1 MRIYDIFTEKLFNFN
16 VLEMELEEDI
26 PEEDDSISIPF
37 IQIKRKLTVWEI
49 EKILTHIA
57 NNDFAKILFIK
68 IRDLH
73 IGLARAETIRKR
85 LLEVKKSGVIIY
97 AYLEGSGNAEYLV
110 ASAANKI
117 IIPPWSVL
125 NIIGLKAEAIF
136 LKDALDKIEVE
147 EHFKSVGEYKS
158 AVETFRLNKMSK
170 PHKEMMTSLLD
181 DLFGQLTKSISK
193 GRDIKPDKVT
203 GLIDDAPFLPED
215 AKKNK
220 LVDAIGYEN
229 EVLNEIE
236 SKLENKVR
244 KIDSTKYL
252 RLLKVKDKI
261 RSLTSLFN
269 SDISC
274 VALITDTGMITPG
287 ESKGRGR
294 TKNIGHVTTLKMLRD
309 VSKNK
314 RIKAI
319 IYRLSS
325 PGGSGVSSDLICKE
339 LEVISK
345 EIPVVVS
352 MSDVAASGGYL
363 IPLGANKIVCEPF
376 TLTGSIGVF
385 GGKFNVKKLFSR
397 LGINIESISKGKQSL
412 MYSPTTGFTETEDK
426 KIAEM
431 MKSLYEKFLK
441 RVSEARKLPLKDAE
455 KCAKGRVW
463 TGNQAKELKL
473 VDEFGG
479 IMDSIKL
486 AAKEADLDYKN
497 LLVKVIKKPKVFDLS
512 VLGKNFG
519 LASKFDEY
527 MDKIINLSDE
537 DVKALMPLFI
547 RIK

>member
-1 MRIYDIFTEKLFNFN
+1 MKFYDRITEKLFNFN

-37 IQIKRKLTVWEI
+37 VQIKRKLTVWEI
-49 EKILTHIA
+49 EKILAHIA
-57 NNDFAKILFIK
+57 DNDFAKILFIK

-73 IGLARAETIRKR
+73 IGLSRAETIRKR
-85 LLEVKKSGVIIY
+85 LIEVKKSGVIIY

-125 NIIGLKAEAIF
+125 NIIGLKAEAMF

-170 PHKEMMTSLLD
+170 PHKEMLTSLLD
-181 DLFGQLTKSISK
+181 DLFRQLTISISE
-193 GRDIKPDKVT
+193 GRDIKPDKIT
-203 GLIDDAPFLPED
+203 ELIDHAPFLPED

-220 LVDAIGYEN
+220 LVDTIGYEN

-236 SKLENKVR
+236 IKLENKIR
-244 KIDSTKYL
+244 KIDSDKYL
-252 RLLKVKDKI
+252 KLLKVKDKI
-261 RSLTSLFN
+261 RSLISLFN
-269 SDISC
+269 SDISS

-294 TKNIGHVTTLKMLRD
+294 AKNIGHVTTLKMLRS

-314 RIKAI
+314 KIKAI
-319 IYRLSS
+319 IYRILS

-397 LGINIESISKGKQSL
+397 FGINIESISKGKQSL
-412 MYSPTTGFTETEDK
+412 MYSPTTGFTETEDM

-431 MKSLYEKFLK
+431 MKSLYEKFVK

-479 IMDSIKL
+479 IIDSIKL
-486 AAKEADLDYKN
+486 AAIEADLDYKN
-497 LLVKVIKKPKVFDLS
+497 LLIKVIKKPKVFDLS

-519 LASKFDEY
+519 LASIFDEY